1 MLISSFMIDLL
12 YPFHDSF
19 LSYVQFPVLISSII
33 GGVLVGL
40 GIGMM
45 LCYETSTG
53 GTDLLA
59 QFLSRIFRV
68 NVGIMIFIIDAIV
81 ICMGGLLQRLC
92 TEMILSLVLT
102 GEINKIGR
110 L

>member
-1 MLISSFMIDLL
+1 MIHFSLT
-12 YPFHDSF
+12 FSF
-19 LSYVQFPVLISSII
+19 LFYQFDYRWSTCR
-33 GGVLVGL
+33 L

-45 LCYETSTG
+45 LRYETSTG

-59 QFLSRIFRV
+59 QFLARIFRV

-81 ICMGGLLQRLC
+81 MCMGGLIQRLF